1 MVDDGIVIAGGGFAG
16 FWAALLAA
24 AEIDRIGQDIELT
37 LVSRDD
43 HLTLRPR
50 LYEAAPERFRTPLR
64 PIFNAIDIRF
74 VHGSVDDIDS
84 VGRGVVLAGY
94 AGVLPY
100 GRLVLATGCVM
111 VPPPVPGIEHTFNV
125 DTWDGAMRLERHL
138 ASLCTGSGEEGCGV
152 LDAREAGAVR
162 RRAGLR

>member
-100 GRLVLATGCVM
+100 GRLMLATGCVRWYRHPYRASSIPSM
-111 VPPPVPGIEHTFNV
+111 STPGTARCVWSAIWRASVRALARRDAVFSMPVKP
-125 DTWDGAMRLERHL
+125 APS
-138 ASLCTGSGEEGCGV
+138 AGE
-152 LDAREAGAVR
+152 LD
-162 RRAGLR
+162 